1 MVSQTYPLGALATVF
16 GGTGFVG
23 RQIVRTLAQNG
34 FRVRAA
40 VRNPNLAGYLMPAGG
55 VGQVTAVQANLRYPE
70 SIAAVLRGADVVV
83 NAAGVKIENGRQTFE
98 AVHAFGA
105 GEVAKAAAKAGVRA
119 LIHISGLGADA
130 ASSSIYVAS
139 KARGEDAVRAAFPA
153 ATILQPS
160 VIFGPGDDLLNRFGE
175 LARIAPVL
183 PLPGGGATKLQP
195 VFVGD
200 VAQAAFAVLDSVAAA
215 GRTYELGG
223 PDVMTLREIAEYVL
237 KITERRRIL
246 VTLPFPAANALA
258 SLTLLARTLTLGK
271 LPSFLV
277 TTRDQVELLR
287 HDNVVSAAAVA
298 DKRDLAGLGVAPRTL
313 DVVAPAYLERYRKS
327 GQFALA

>member
-1 MVSQTYPLGALATVF
+1 MVSETYPLGALATVF

-23 RQIVRTLAQNG
+23 RQIVRTLAHKG

-40 VRNPNLAGYLMPAGG
+40 VRNPNLGGYLMPAGG
-55 VGQVTAVQANLRYPE
+55 VGQINAVQANLRYPE
-70 SIAAVLRGADVVV
+70 SIAAAVRGADIVV
-83 NAAGVKIENGRQTFE
+83 NAAGVKIESGRQSFE

-105 GEVAKAAAKAGVRA
+105 SEVAKAAAKAGARA
-119 LIHISGLGADA
+119 LIHVSGLGADVDSP
-130 ASSSIYVAS
+130 SSYVAS
-139 KARGEDAVRAAFPA
+139 KARGEEAVRASFPN

-183 PLPGGGATKLQP
+183 PLPGGGTTKLQP

-200 VAQAAFAVLDSVAAA
+200 VASAALAALDDRAA
-215 GRTYELGG
+215 GRSYELGG
-223 PDVMTLREIAEYVL
+223 PEVMTLREIAEYVL
-237 KITERRRIL
+237 KITERRRL
-246 VTLPFPAANALA
+246 LATLPFPTANVFA
-258 SLTLLARTLTLGK
+258 SLTMLGRTLTLGK
-271 LPSFLV
+271 LPGFLV
-277 TTRDQVELLR
+277 TTHDQIELLR

-298 DKRDLAGLGVAPRTL
+298 EKRDLAGLGIVPRAI